1 MDYPTTPLEAIGAD
15 GAFQIGGGDFDFG
28 QGYTEN
34 LIRDMF
40 EVPLTG
46 NPVEIL
52 TQQLKKLPLDA
63 LKAFKEMIPG
73 TIDDDFIDVTT
84 AVATIVGNLESLP
97 KALLTGTFDEWVATA
112 FTSVSTELQ
121 QILEILGGAFV
132 TPINEAVQ
140 AVKDWWTA
148 IGGKT
153 SGLDA
158 NGNLSADKLTGQ
170 LAKDKID
177 GLVED
182 LNEMSEGIQEALANS
197 AQQLRDQ
204 LTGIVNATPTDVD
217 NWLLSLLTGESII
230 PKENVSGLNDALAQ
244 AQSQAQQAIRDA
256 LTGVVNSTPT
266 QLDNWVL
273 SLLTGNSTLNASKL
287 SGTAPTAVIPTLPQ
301 SKITNLVSD
310 IAAKLGVGD
319 PLDATK
325 LTGTAPAAAI
335 PTLPQSKIT
344 NLATDLAAKLTAA
357 SPLDATKLT
366 GTAPVAA
373 IPNLS
378 IGKLPDLQ
386 SVVDAATNALSGA
399 TKAGTEATGVGIL
412 DAKTTMVNLFDMLTK
427 VTRDVQQLQTDSES
441 SSFGGRKFNIDF
453 GQYPDGAFPSGLFNL
468 TYTGPG
474 TSTLKISGG
483 NATWNFAGNGYRRAT
498 MIYPT
503 PTLTPQQIV
512 KGTLA
517 SVPSRGTNVRIWSVA
532 RANAAGTDFVFARGY
547 CVGFLTFRGDIGCVK
562 GGVEY
567 IWASNVP
574 LTWNLDLRVVCGV
587 GDNPRRHQVYSGNT
601 VVVDLIEP
609 ADKQSIY
616 DANHCYWGAISETD
630 GDRGPGTVA
639 GASVADNA
647 SPSVTG
653 TTFRA
658 YRSTTTAISKA
669 SGTQLLA
676 ANTLDAVEY
685 RSDDLTWNGQTL
697 TVSKAGTYNIGLR
710 IQLNDTPG
718 FSEERYPFLR
728 INGTDKRMGSRRGI
742 SINGFGV
749 PSAPQDVAFGGDGF
763 NYFLP
768 AGSTITP
775 GIKTDSSSGVVG
787 DAGAGLTYMT
797 VVKVG

>member
-34 LIRDMF
+34 LVRDMF
-40 EVPLTG
+40 KVPLTG
-46 NPVEIL
+46 NPVETL
-52 TQQLKKLPLDA
+52 TQQLKKLPLEA
-63 LKAFKEMIPG
+63 LQAFKQMIPG

-84 AVATIVGNLESLP
+84 SVATIIGNLANLP
-97 KALLTGTFDEWVATA
+97 KALLTGDFDEWIAT
-112 FTSVSTELQ
+112 TYNVVSTEVK
-121 QILEILGGAFV
+121 QILEILGGLIV
-132 TPINEAVQ
+132 TPINDAVQ
-140 AVKDWWTA
+140 AVKDWFNQNNTDLQTA
-148 IGGKT
+148 
-153 SGLDA
+153 L
-158 NGNLSADKLTGQ
+158 
-170 LAKDKID
+170 
-177 GLVED
+177 E
-182 LNEMSEGIQEALANS
+182 NS

-217 NWLLSLLTGESII
+217 NWLLGLLTGDSMI
-230 PKENVSGLNDALAQ
+230 PKENITGLTAALTEAQ
-244 AQSQAQQAIRDA
+244 TKAQQAIRDA
-256 LTGVVNSTPT
+256 LTGVVNATPT

-273 SLLTGNSTLNASKL
+273 GLLTGNSTLNAAKL
-287 SGTAPTAVIPTLPQ
+287 SGTAPTTVIPTLPQ
-301 SKITNLVSD
+301 TKIQNLAQD
-310 IAAKLGVGD
+310 IAAKLGIGD

-325 LTGTAPAAAI
+325 LTGTAPV
-335 PTLPQSKIT
+335 
-344 NLATDLAAKLTAA
+344 
-357 SPLDATKLT
+357 
-366 GTAPVAA
+366 GA

-386 SVVDAATNALSGA
+386 KVVDAATNALSGA
-399 TKAGTEATGVGIL
+399 TKAGTETTNVGIT
-412 DAKTTMVNLFDMLTK
+412 DAKTTMANLFEMLTK
-427 VTRDVQQLQTDSES
+427 VTRDVQQLQTDQES
-441 SSFGGRKFNIDF
+441 NSFGGRKFNIDF
-453 GQYPDGAFPSGLFNL
+453 GAYPDGAFPSGLFNL
-468 TYTGPG
+468 TYSGAG

-517 SVPSRGTNVRIWSVA
+517 SVPSQGTNVRIWSVA

-562 GGVEY
+562 NGVEY

-609 ADKQSIY
+609 ADKQSVY

-658 YRSTTTAISKA
+658 YRSTTTAITKA
-669 SGTQLLA
+669 TGETVFP
-676 ANTLDAVEY
+676 ANALDAVEY
-685 RSDDLTWNGQTL
+685 RSDDLTWNSATQTL

-710 IQLNDTPG
+710 VQLNDTPG
-718 FSEERYPFLR
+718 FSEERFPFIR
-728 INGTDKRMGSRRGI
+728 INGTNKRMGSRRGI

-749 PSAPQDVAFGGDGF
+749 PSVPQDVAFGGDGF

-768 AGSTITP
+768 ANSTIQP
-775 GIKTDSSSGVVG
+775 GIKTDSSSGIVG
-787 DAGAGLTYMT
+787 EANAAQTWMT
-797 VVKVG
+797 VVKVA